1 MFDILLYLYDNYLVM
16 DQHPDPESLSRK
28 LTAAGFEA
36 SDIDRA
42 LDWLSSLETLDPN
55 APPIAPSH
63 GIRVFSDEEQ
73 RRIDPE
79 GLHFISFLAG
89 AGQLQPEAREW
100 VLDRALALEDAEVAA
115 DKIKWIALLA
125 ISRLHGPG
133 DALWLED
140 LVRSGEDD
148 WTPTLH

>member
-16 DQHPDPESLSRK
+16 DQHPDPEVLSRK

-42 LDWLSSLETLDPN
+42 LDWLSALDTLTPEIPL
-55 APPIAPSH
+55 PPTTGTRI
-63 GIRVFSDEEQ
+63 FSREEQ
-73 RRIDPE
+73 GRIEGE
-79 GLHFISFLAG
+79 GLSFLAFLESSG
-89 AGQLQPEAREW
+89 LLPPEAREW
-100 VLDRALALEDAEVAA
+100 VLDRALALDDPEVPA

-125 ISRLHGPG
+125 ISRLQGPG

-140 LVRSGEDD
+140 LVRSDEDGY
-148 WTPTLH
+148 TPTIH

>member
-16 DQHPDPESLSRK
+16 ETIPDPNALSRK

-36 SDIDRA
+36 EEIDQALSWLSA
-42 LDWLSSLETLDPN
+42 LDELSPETPHFESTGLRCY
-55 APPIAPSH
+55 AETEWR
-63 GIRVFSDEEQ
+63 RVEA
-73 RRIDPE
+73 E
-79 GLHFISFLAG
+79 GLAFLTFLENAG
-89 AGQLQPEAREW
+89 LLSPQGREW
-100 VLDRALALEDAEVAA
+100 VLDRALALEDNEVST

-140 LVRSGEDD
+140 LVRGGEDGYS
-148 WTPTLH
+148 PTLH